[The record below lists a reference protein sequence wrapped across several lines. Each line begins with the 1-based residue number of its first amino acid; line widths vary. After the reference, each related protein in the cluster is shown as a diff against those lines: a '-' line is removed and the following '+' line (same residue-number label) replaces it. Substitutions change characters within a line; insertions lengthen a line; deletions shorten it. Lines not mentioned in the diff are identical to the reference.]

1 MLVAFRSVNYVAQL
15 LILLHEQVSQ
25 CVVPFKPLTP
35 RSDILLS
42 LVQTIY
48 NFNKVF
54 LTKCFGSAI

>member
-25 CVVPFKPLTP
+25 CVVPFNPLTP

-48 NFNKVF
+48 NLKKVF
-54 LTKCFGSAI
+54 LTKYFGSAI